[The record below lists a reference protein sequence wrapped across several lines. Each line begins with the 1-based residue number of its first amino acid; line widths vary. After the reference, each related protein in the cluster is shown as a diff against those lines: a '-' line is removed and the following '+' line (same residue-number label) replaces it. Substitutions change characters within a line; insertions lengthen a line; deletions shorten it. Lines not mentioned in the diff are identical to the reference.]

1 MSDFIFAPKALHALT
16 VSDYTVFTTLLEH
29 EPRDHLIDVGIH
41 AFSANV
47 TSDSDILN
55 LQEKISKAT
64 NDRLDILVNC
74 A

>member
-1 MSDFIFAPKALHALT
+1 MYDFIFAPKTLHALT
-16 VSDYTVFTTLLEH
+16 VLDYTVFTTLLEH
-29 EPRDHLIDVGIH
+29 EPRDHLIDADIH

-55 LQEKISKAT
+55 LQEKISKAA